1 MAKIN
6 KRIGIFES
14 CFMTVPKYIPFR
26 ATLLILAF
34 FLTSG
39 NIYAHKFY
47 ISLTEIRYNSE
58 SERFEISMRI
68 FPDDLDRVLN
78 SESGI
83 ATNLATDLEP
93 PGADS
98 LVKIYLL
105 EHFKLTVNGEPIH
118 LAYLGKEPEADAI
131 WCYIESEPVSNPATI
146 FVYNDI
152 LTAEFQDQV
161 NLIQVYS
168 GKWNRGFLLDRE
180 KSSDQLTIGK

>member
-14 CFMTVPKYIPFR
+14 CYMTVLKNMPFR
-26 ATLLILAF
+26 AILLTLAF
-34 FLTSG
+34 FLSSG

-47 ISLTEIRYNSE
+47 VSLTEIRYNFE

-68 FPDDLDRVLN
+68 FPDDLDRVLK
-78 SESGI
+78 SESGL

-93 PGADS
+93 PAADS

-118 LAYLGKEPEADAI
+118 LTYLGKEPEADAI
-131 WCYIESEPVSNPATI
+131 WCYIESEPMSHPATI
-146 FVYNDI
+146 LVFNDI
-152 LTAEFQDQV
+152 LTAQFQDQV

-168 GKWNRGFLLDRE
+168 GKWNRGFLLNRE
-180 KSSDQLTIGK
+180 KSSDQLTIGR